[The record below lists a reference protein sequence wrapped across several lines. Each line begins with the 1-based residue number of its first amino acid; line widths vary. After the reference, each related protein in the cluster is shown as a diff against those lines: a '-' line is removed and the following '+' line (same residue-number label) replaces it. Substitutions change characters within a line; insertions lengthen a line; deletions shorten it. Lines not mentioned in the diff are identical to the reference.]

1 MVHNNTLSNI
11 FKDFAECL
19 NIAKLECTNHNID
32 SFTKARIILSRLYYA
47 CFHKGL
53 EYFESLR
60 TSRVGGKHKKLK
72 DLLSQSKIPEHQTL
86 YSLICKLYDLRIW
99 ADYLYTNEFFTN
111 AKPANIGYY
120 MFQVNQILSSNKI

>member
-1 MVHNNTLSNI
+1 MAHNNTLTNT
-11 FKDFAECL
+11 FKDFAQCL
-19 NIAKLECTNHNID
+19 NSSQIQCSDYKID

-60 TSRVGGKHKKLK
+60 TSKSGNKHKRLK
-72 DLLSQSKIPEHQTL
+72 ELLSSSKTPEHQAL
-86 YSLICKLYDLRIW
+86 YNLICKLYDLRIW
-99 ADYLYTNEFFTN
+99 ADYEYSNEIFTN

-120 MFQVNQILSSNKI
+120 MFQVNRLLS